1 MAGGGGQGRR
11 PAGAAMGWFSGGV
24 IRQRQQ
30 GQGLGVSA
38 RSAPG
43 DQQRTGSKPLKR
55 GGAPM
60 PTDITDKGPF
70 RQFCQ
75 LHIRGFSKIR
85 GVRLA
90 VRFGNWWQPGAPER
104 GLIRWYGWRS
114 GSGPEASRGCRG
126 LVPRRGDPA
135 AAAGP
140 PAGSRAGGGVIRQ
153 RQHGRQPWGYV
164 VLGYLPGRQ
173 VITRNRGVRL
183 VVRSGNWRQPG
194 APERGLVRWYGWRW
208 GSGPEASRGCHGVV
222 LRWCDPAAP
231 AGPRAGGI
239 CQVSSRRP
247 TAHGVKAVEAGR
259 CPYAY

>member
-60 PTDITDKGPF
+60 PTDITDKSPF

-140 PAGSRAGGGVIRQ
+140 PAGSRA
-153 RQHGRQPWGYV
+153 W
-164 VLGYLPGRQ
+164 GYLPGRQ
-173 VITRNRGVRL
+173 VSTRNSSVRL
-183 VVRSGNWRQPG
+183 VVMRSGSWRQPG
-194 APERGLVRWYGWRW
+194 APARGLVRWYGWRW
-208 GSGPEASRGCHGVV
+208 GSGPE
-222 LRWCDPAAP
+222 
-231 AGPRAGGI
+231 GGRVQPWGYLPGR
-239 CQVSSRRP
+239 QVSTRNRGFRV
-247 TAHGVKAVEAGR
+247 GVCRLSADTE
-259 CPYAY
+259 PFIY